1 MHRSE
6 GSFHIIGVQFRED
19 RPICHFRCGDLSP
32 NIGDCVVVEME
43 QGVVLGKVVYSFK
56 NLPHPCGKLKSVLRI
71 ANVED
76 LEQDKK
82 NRSNEKEAYDFCQK
96 RIIDRNL
103 PMNLVRVESL
113 LDGSKIIFY
122 YTAKERVDFRELV
135 KDLVRKFHT
144 RIEMRQI
151 GVRNKA
157 KMTGGLGICG
167 RELCCAAFLNDFEP
181 ISIKMAKEQNLALNP
196 TKISGTCGRLMC
208 CLTFEY
214 QNYLASKGDVSRE
227 SKN

>member
-6 GSFHIIGVQFRED
+6 GYFHIVGVQSRED

-43 QGVVLGKVVYSFK
+43 HGAILGKVVYSFK
-56 NLPHPCGKLKSVLRI
+56 NLPYSCERLKGILRL
-71 ANVED
+71 ANAED
-76 LEQDKK
+76 LERDKK
-82 NRSNEKEAYDFCQK
+82 NRSIEKEAYDFCQK
-96 RIIDRNL
+96 RIIDRDL
-103 PMNLVRVESL
+103 SMNLVRVESL

-122 YTAKERVDFRELV
+122 YTAEERVDFRELV

-181 ISIKMAKEQNLALNP
+181 ISIKMAKEQHLALNP

-214 QNYLASKGDVSRE
+214 QNYLASKGHVSEE

>member
-1 MHRSE
+1 MHRIVGIQS
-6 GSFHIIGVQFRED
+6 RED

-32 NIGDCVVVEME
+32 NIGDYVVVEME
-43 QGVVLGKVVYSFK
+43 HGAILGKVVYSFK
-56 NLPHPCGKLKSVLRI
+56 NLPHPCRRLKSVLRM
-71 ANVED
+71 ANAGD

-82 NRSNEKEAYDFCQK
+82 NMSNEKEAYDFCQK
-96 RIIDRNL
+96 QIIDRNL

-122 YTAKERVDFRELV
+122 YTAGERVDFRELV
-135 KDLVRKFHT
+135 KDLVRKFRT

-167 RELCCAAFLNDFEP
+167 RELCCTAFFNDFEP

-196 TKISGTCGRLMC
+196 TKISGACGRLMC

-214 QNYLASKGDVSRE
+214 QNYLASKGDAPGK
-227 SKN
+227 SKT